1 MTDHLFYG
9 IMRAYKT
16 DTIPMKIQCDP
27 PLILASESPAR
38 RLLLEQSGVPFTMQ
52 ASSFDEEGAKEQI
65 AHWAVPEQ
73 SRYLAHGKAKVVSA
87 DRPGHL
93 VLAADQIASFHD
105 EAIFKPMTERLNI
118 DLLCKLSGQVHAQHS
133 SACLYLN
140 GECLQDFYEC
150 IKMHMHRLSRD
161 SCRAYVKAD
170 QPMRCCAGYRFEGRG
185 RLLFS
190 MIEGSTEGVMGLPL
204 MPILSYLH
212 KEGHMH
218 WA

>member
-1 MTDHLFYG
+1 MTDGLFYG

-52 ASSFDEEGAKEQI
+52 GSPFDEEGAKEQI
-65 AHWAVPEQ
+65 AHLAVAEQ
-73 SRYLAHGKAKVVSA
+73 SRFLAHGKAKAVSA

-105 EAIFKPMTERLNI
+105 QAIFKPITESNNI
-118 DLLCKLSGQVHAQHS
+118 DLLCTLSGQVHAQHS

-140 GECLQDFYEC
+140 GECVQDFYEC
-150 IKMHMHRLSRD
+150 IQMHMHALTRAAYT
-161 SCRAYVKAD
+161 AYVKAD
-170 QPMRCCAGYRFEGRG
+170 QPMRCCAGYRFEGKG
-185 RLLFS
+185 RLLFAK
-190 MIEGSTEGVMGLPL
+190 IEGSTEGVMGLPL

-212 KEGHMH
+212 REGHMH